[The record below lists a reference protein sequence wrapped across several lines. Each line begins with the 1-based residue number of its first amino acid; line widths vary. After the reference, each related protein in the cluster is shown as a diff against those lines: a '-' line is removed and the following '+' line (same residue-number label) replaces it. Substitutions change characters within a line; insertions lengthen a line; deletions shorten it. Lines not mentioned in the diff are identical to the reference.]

1 MQTIYH
7 LILKQMCSPHFNDTY
22 GGRSHREFHKWSLT
36 GLVRDTSIVWTVPF
50 VSPGDIIMTA
60 QTWMRVNMFHS
71 ILDSTNSLA
80 VLRSLQI
87 RAGHTVTDH
96 VPLMHVSSKSA
107 SFIYIYF
114 GQIIQTASPLMWFI
128 YLFQIMLVLLLCAN
142 INCRR

>member
-96 VPLMHVSSKSA
+96 VPLMHVSRIH
-107 SFIYIYF
+107 SFKIC
-114 GQIIQTASPLMWFI
+114 LI
-128 YLFQIMLVLLLCAN
+128 YLYLFWTN
-142 INCRR
+142 HTNCISFDVVYLFISNNASSTFMREY